1 MRFQYTAVN
10 KQGKNLSGVINAD
23 SEEKARA
30 KLKTLKL
37 SIVAIEQVEDNNP
50 ALTNK
55 FKYKFEAQN
64 KEDKKVIGTVEAI
77 NLLGAFQKLVHE
89 YELTVH
95 KLASLTATEIEFE
108 TSRTQVQQLYSE
120 DTQLKTTKEQDKSEK
135 EYYKNKQREEFTK
148 TIEEITQVL
157 RTILTDLQ
165 DDLTK
170 ESRDFIIKY
179 VEHLDKIKYSEN
191 IESVIH
197 SAGKVLKYLQNQQ
210 MYNNQETNSELKL
223 NLRLEFMQKFGLL
236 KKIGR
241 DYNGQSSSVSKAL
254 GALGVESQN
263 NNKIAQTLKNIANEF
278 SLLFTVKNK
287 GARKAA
293 LLSFIKNIKLLFHR
307 SSKLR
312 SKNTTSINANKNK
325 ISKLETE
332 VHKITFWLTAMYLS
346 YFFIA
351 NFVSEKIFLGNLSPI
366 WYPFNTSFL
375 IYFIVGIMFTHIAI
389 HLRIKLIE
397 QKISYNKSVYFMFSF
412 LYLLILI
419 NL

>member
-37 SIVAIEQVEDNNP
+37 SIVAIEQVADNNP
-50 ALTNK
+50 ALENK
-55 FKYKFEAQN
+55 FKYKFEARN

-77 NLLGAFQKLVHE
+77 NLLGAFQKLVYE
-89 YELTVH
+89 YELTVV
-95 KLASLTATEIEFE
+95 KLASITASEIEFE
-108 TSRTQVQQLYSE
+108 TSQTQVQKLYSE
-120 DTQLKTTKEQDKSEK
+120 DSQLKTTKEQDKSDQ

-148 TIEEITQVL
+148 TIEEISQVL
-157 RTILTDLQ
+157 RTILTDLG

-170 ESRDFIIKY
+170 ESKDFIIKY
-179 VEHLDKIKYSEN
+179 SDHLDKIKYSEN
-191 IESVIH
+191 IESVIA
-197 SAGKVLKYLQNQQ
+197 SAGKVLKYLQNQEI
-210 MYNNQETNSELKL
+210 YINQESNSELKL
-223 NLRLEFMQKFGLL
+223 NLRMEFMQKFGLL

-241 DYNGQSSSVSKAL
+241 NFSGQQSTVSKAL
-254 GALGVESQN
+254 GALGVEQDDS
-263 NNKIAQTLKNIANEF
+263 KMLQTLKNLGKEL
-278 SLLFTVKNK
+278 SLVFTVKNK

-293 LLSFIKNIKLLFHR
+293 LLSFLKNMKLLFKK
-307 SSKLR
+307 S
-312 SKNTTSINANKNK
+312 NKQISGPGKQKVKTPNK
-325 ISKLETE
+325 ISKLELE
-332 VHKITFWLTAMYLS
+332 LHKITFWLTAMYLT

-366 WYPFNTSFL
+366 WYPFYTSFL
-375 IYFIVGIMFTHIAI
+375 IYFIIAIMFTHIAI